1 MSTESMNEASYARL
15 TDLQIAEQL
24 VEQAKADGVEL
35 VGPGGLLNGLTR
47 TVLETALEVEMSE
60 HLGYDKHDAVG
71 RNLGNSAERQQVQDS
86 PDGGRSRDD
95 RGATRPGRHVRAED
109 SQEAFPADARS
120 GRAGHLAVGEGTDHR

>member
-71 RNLGNSAERQQVQDS
+71 RNLGNSVERQQDEGS
-86 PDGGRSRDD
+86 PD
-95 RGATRPGRHVRAED
+95 ARPV
-109 SQEAFPADARS
+109 P
-120 GRAGHLAVGEGTDHR
+120 

>member
-15 TDLQIAEQL
+15 TDMQIAEQL

-86 PDGGRSRDD
+86 PD
-95 RGATRPGRHVRAED
+95 ARPV
-109 SQEAFPADARS
+109 P
-120 GRAGHLAVGEGTDHR
+120 

>member
-15 TDLQIAEQL
+15 TDMQIAEQL

-60 HLGYDKHDAVG
+60 HLGYDKHAVEG
-71 RNLGNSAERQQVQDS
+71 RN
-86 PDGGRSRDD
+86 
-95 RGATRPGRHVRAED
+95 RGAP
-109 SQEAFPADARS
+109 
-120 GRAGHLAVGEGTDHR
+120 